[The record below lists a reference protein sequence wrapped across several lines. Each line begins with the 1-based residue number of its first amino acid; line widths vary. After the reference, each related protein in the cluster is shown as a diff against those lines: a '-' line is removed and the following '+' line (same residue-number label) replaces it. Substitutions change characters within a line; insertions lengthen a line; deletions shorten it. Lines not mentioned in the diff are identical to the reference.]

1 VLDHAK
7 KIGSERD
14 NLVVMARDYMTTP
27 IPVLPEDMRTVEGIP
42 QTDIIVRTAII
53 AGLED
58 LRANPNL
65 LDYVFA
71 SLPRDALTYRQYG
84 EEQVSLAKEWFLS
97 QDIPVFMNTRLD
109 DSKLP
114 CITIAMTGSSE
125 TEEAL
130 GDVSAPVI
138 EEAIHQPTLVYS
150 GPFTPTRY
158 DAVTG
163 YLYLPSNFDFDVFP
177 GMSLRDG
184 VGVIHTIED
193 VVDNTTIQLAT
204 GLNTDFR
211 NSAIVNHGSIRVT
224 VESVN
229 FKETFEIGC
238 HALAESAQLTYL
250 HSIVVFILLRYKE
263 ELLESRGLER
273 TTISSGPVTLNTSF
287 QVSEPVFTRII
298 NFTGFVSASWPKF
311 IRAPVEGLTV
321 EVTTTPDYAYGRR
334 GIIPAAYPGIIA
346 GGT

>member
-1 VLDHAK
+1 
-7 KIGSERD
+7 
-14 NLVVMARDYMTTP
+14 MTTP
-27 IPVLPEDMRTVEGIP
+27 IPVLPDDMRTAVGIA
-42 QTDIIVRTAII
+42 QTDIIVRTALI
-53 AGLED
+53 AGLAD
-58 LRANPNL
+58 LRANPDL

-71 SLPRDALTYRQYG
+71 SLPKDALTYRQYG
-84 EEQVSLAKEWFLS
+84 EEQVSLAKEWFMS

-130 GDVSAPVI
+130 GDVSYKTAEAAINQPV
-138 EEAIHQPTLVYS
+138 LVYS

-158 DAVTG
+158 DVTTG
-163 YLYLPSNFDFDVFP
+163 YLYLPADFSFDVFP
-177 GMSLRDG
+177 GMHLRDG
-184 VGVIHTIED
+184 VGTIHTIED
-193 VVDNTTIQLAT
+193 VIDDTTIQLAS

-211 NSAIVNHGSIRVT
+211 NSAIVNNGAVQVT
-224 VESVN
+224 VESVD
-229 FKETFEIGC
+229 FRETFDIGC
-238 HALAESAQLTYL
+238 HALADSAQLTYL

-287 QVSEPVFTRII
+287 QVSEPVFTRMI
-298 NFTGFVSASWPKF
+298 NLTGFVRNFWPKF
-311 IRAPVEGLTV
+311 IRGPLEGLTV
-321 EVTTTPDYAYGRR
+321 EVTASDDYRYADRR